1 MSGLIIC
8 ADDFAISEGTSRVIL
23 GLLADK
29 SIQATSCLVETECW
43 PDVAGALRALA
54 DREPQVAVGLHL
66 NLTERFSR
74 AAPATR
80 PMRDWILSAP
90 LPARETGAILGAMQD
105 QWGLFCEAFGRP
117 PDFIDGHQHIH
128 LFPSPRRALTT
139 LIRETGFSGW
149 VRQCRMA
156 SRRPAAKR
164 LLLDPLSGRL
174 AHAMR
179 QAGCAVNPGFGG
191 LRSFRPSEQ
200 AEALWQTDLAA
211 MGEGGVLMVHP
222 GAAGS
227 PPGTEGIDPC
237 RIAEARLIADGVL
250 ARATEALGLAIEA
263 TPRRPGWSS

>member
-1 MSGLIIC
+1 MSGLIVC
-8 ADDFAISEGTSRVIL
+8 ADDYAISEGTSRVIL

-43 PDVAGALRALA
+43 PEVAGALRALA
-54 DREPQVAVGLHL
+54 GRDSQVAVGLHL

-74 AAPATR
+74 TAVTR
-80 PMRDWILSAP
+80 PMRDWVLSAP
-90 LPARETGAILGAMQD
+90 LPAREIGAILGAMQN
-105 QWGLFCEAFGRP
+105 QWTLFCEVFGRP

-128 LFPSPRRALTT
+128 LFPSPRRALAR

-149 VRQCRMA
+149 VRQCRTA
-156 SRRPAAKR
+156 SWRPAAKR

-179 QAGCAVNPGFGG
+179 EVGCAVNPGFGG
-191 LRSFRPSEQ
+191 LRSFRPSERV
-200 AEALWQTDLAA
+200 EDLWRVDLAA
-211 MGEGGVLMVHP
+211 MGRGGVLMVHP

-250 ARATEALGLAIEA
+250 ARAATALGLTIE
-263 TPRRPGWSS
+263 TVPRSPGWG